1 MGKVI
6 RFDKDRAL
14 RPQTALIKIQRFW
27 LDDCY
32 MPCPYALERMTQ
44 RHFDDHDIAHLIFE
58 SGHVASHSKSD
69 GLWRYK
75 VSGKSV
81 DGKRMAAV
89 FEFQGTMMTLVTVHD
104 R

>member
-6 RFDKDRAL
+6 RFDKDRPL
-14 RPQTALIKIQRFW
+14 RAATALAKIQRYW
-27 LDDCY
+27 MDGCY
-32 MPCPYALERMTQ
+32 LPSSYALERMTQ
-44 RHFDDHDIAHLIFE
+44 RHFDDHDVAHLIFE
-58 SGHVASHSKSD
+58 SGRVASHSKID

-81 DGKRMAAV
+81 DGKRMAAI
-89 FEFQGTMMTLVTVHD
+89 FEFQGSVMTLVTVHD